1 MLTGINI
8 GNSFSITQN
17 IYGVKMK
24 RLNVFSA
31 ILFVAAAVIFA
42 AYTITERMNND
53 TAVPVITVNDELI
66 SISVNDPEEA
76 LLKGITASDAK
87 DGDVTDSI
95 VVESISNFYGDK
107 KRIVSYAAFDSDMNV
122 SKASREIEYNDYQPP
137 EFTLSSPLRFRIGS
151 TNLLDG
157 FGAVDSLDGNI
168 SRKIKAVPRSG
179 FNRNIPGTYEVQLEV
194 ANSAGDVAYLPVE
207 YEFYENDNP
216 GPRIQLNTYLTY
228 TDPGV
233 KVDTDAFLRS
243 VHLDGQRYY
252 FPNTIVNDAELKAQA
267 EEDEQL
273 YGIAGE
279 GMNAAETPEQDN
291 GEAEATEATGQETDD
306 ADEAGD
312 TEEAGNS
319 EETAEEDSLDID
331 GDGIPDINLRQ
342 GRNEISYSAVTVRDM
357 VNYNV
362 PGIYKIY
369 YLMTDSNE
377 ETGSATLLVVVRD

>member
-1 MLTGINI
+1 MN
-8 GNSFSITQN
+8 
-17 IYGVKMK
+17 

-53 TAVPVITVNDELI
+53 TAVPVITVNDDMI
-66 SISVNDPEEA
+66 SVSVNDPEEA
-76 LLKGITASDAK
+76 LLSGITASDAK

-95 VVESISNFYGDK
+95 VVESISNFYGDR

-122 SKASREIEYNDYQPP
+122 SKASREIIYSDYQPP
-137 EFTLSSPLRFRIGS
+137 EFTLSHPLRFRIGS
-151 TNLLDG
+151 TDLLEG
-157 FGAVDSLDGNI
+157 FGAVDVLDGDI
-168 SRKIKAVPRSG
+168 SRKIKAIPRSG

-207 YEFYENDNP
+207 YEFFENENP
-216 GPRIQLNTYLTY
+216 GPKIQLTTYLTY

-243 VHLDGQRYY
+243 VLLEGQRYY
-252 FPNTIVNDAELKAQA
+252 FPNAIVDEDEIKAQA

-273 YGIAGE
+273 YGISTVAIDPVQEEDADSGE
-279 GMNAAETPEQDN
+279 EAESTEQEDTDEAADESEGTDAAE
-291 GEAEATEATGQETDD
+291 GEADLPE
-306 ADEAGD
+306 DE
-312 TEEAGNS
+312 NL
-319 EETAEEDSLDID
+319 LDID

-357 VNYNV
+357 VDYST
-362 PGIYKIY
+362 PGTYKIY
-369 YLMTDSNE
+369 YLMTDSRG
-377 ETGSATLLVVVRD
+377 ETNQTSLLVVVRDK